1 MTNQLEF
8 GSRAAL
14 CRQLAKE
21 DPANRALW
29 MAEVEAGRACRT
41 DTARIYAAAK
51 ARSLCPDRPTFSDV
65 PARMCDA
72 RLIAQAASIR
82 ALSAPEHTADCL

>member
-29 MAEVEAGRACRT
+29 MAEVESWARLSNRHCPNLRGSEGAQPLPRSADVFRRA
-41 DTARIYAAAK
+41 
-51 ARSLCPDRPTFSDV
+51 SSDV
-65 PARMCDA
+65 
-72 RLIAQAASIR
+72 
-82 ALSAPEHTADCL
+82 